1 MWGRFANRPYA
12 YHRGV
17 VFLILALLA
26 VVEAA
31 PVFPIAVRY
40 AEEDSTQWG
49 RDLVALR
56 ALGFSAVIVP
66 DDRVEP
72 IKAAAAE
79 AELQVIAK
87 RDEETPPMVLLDA
100 SGAPSALRYRGWTA
114 IRHGARAIA
123 FAMNARLPRAAGSI
137 GVVPQ
142 ELRAAGAFAGSVTGS
157 SALFLTIKPI
167 EGARSAQVDA
177 RLFQSRQALVL
188 IALNHK
194 DSPVE
199 ASIVLPASMP
209 LAEWV
214 DLETGEVAYFDRVAD
229 GIAHRHLF
237 AARDARVLVIRK
249 DIQ

>member
-1 MWGRFANRPYA
+1 MML
-12 YHRGV
+12 V
-17 VFLILALLA
+17 LAA
-26 VVEAA
+26 QAP

-40 AEEDSTQWG
+40 AAEDSTQWG

-56 ALGFSAVIVP
+56 GLGFTAVVVP
-66 DDRVEP
+66 DDRIEP
-72 IKAAAAE
+72 IRAAAAE
-79 AELQVIAK
+79 AEMQVIAK
-87 RDEETPPMVLLDA
+87 RDEEKPPMVLLDA
-100 SGAPSALRYRGWTA
+100 SGVPSALRYRGWTA

-123 FAMNARLPRAAGSI
+123 FAMEARLPGATAGMA
-137 GVVPQ
+137 PQ
-142 ELRAAGAFAGSVTGS
+142 LRSAGDFAGSVAGS

-167 EGARSAQVDA
+167 EGARSPHVDA

-188 IALNHK
+188 IALNHQ
-194 DSPVE
+194 DSPVD
-199 ASIVLPASMP
+199 ASIVLPASVP

-229 GIAHRHLF
+229 GVAHRHRF

>member
-1 MWGRFANRPYA
+1 
-12 YHRGV
+12 V
-17 VFLILALLA
+17 VLTLLMFVLAA
-26 VVEAA
+26 QAA
-31 PVFPIAVRY
+31 PLFPVAVRY
-40 AEEDSTQWG
+40 PAEDSTQWG

-56 ALGFSAVIVP
+56 SLGFSAVVVP

-79 AELQVIAK
+79 AEVQVIAK

-100 SGAPSALRYRGWTA
+100 SGAPPALRYRGWTA

-123 FAMNARLPRAAGSI
+123 FAMNAQLPPAAGSTD
-137 GVVPQ
+137 GVPP
-142 ELRAAGAFAGSVTGS
+142 ELRAAGGFAGSVTGS
-157 SALFLTIKPI
+157 SALFLSIKPI

-194 DSPVE
+194 DSPVD

-214 DLETGEVAYFDRVAD
+214 DLETGEVAYFDRIAD